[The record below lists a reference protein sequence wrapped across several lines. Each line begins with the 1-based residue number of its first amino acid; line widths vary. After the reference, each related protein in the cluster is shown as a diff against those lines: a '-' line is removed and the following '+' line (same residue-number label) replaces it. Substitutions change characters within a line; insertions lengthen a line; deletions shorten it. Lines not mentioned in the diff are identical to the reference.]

1 MLLPR
6 FSQALQIMSNIYDL
20 DEYRKKREGQLLRDD
35 ALELLAL
42 LDSLMINDEPVIISV
57 VDSDGN
63 ESLVNLDDIMS
74 LSDSNPYD

>member
-1 MLLPR
+1 
-6 FSQALQIMSNIYDL
+6 MSNIYDL